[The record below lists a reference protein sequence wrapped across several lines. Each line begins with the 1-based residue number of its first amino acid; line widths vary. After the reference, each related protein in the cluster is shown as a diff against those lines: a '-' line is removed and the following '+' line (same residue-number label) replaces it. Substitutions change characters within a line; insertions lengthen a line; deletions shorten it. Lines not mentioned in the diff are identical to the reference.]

1 MRLIT
6 ASILQSAVMALFL
19 FLAGVAGAQESF
31 ERQELL
37 IQTKDGKTHKFDV
50 ELALTSEQRSQGLM
64 HRETMAPDQ
73 GMLFDFGENRPVAM
87 WMKNTPLP
95 LDMLFIQRDGT
106 ISHIHKRAVPF
117 SEAIIDSRGPVAY
130 VLELN
135 GGRADALGVTTGDRV
150 ISKRIDADK

>member
-1 MRLIT
+1 MRHIT

-19 FLAGVAGAQESF
+19 FLAGGAGAQEPF

-64 HRETMAPDQ
+64 HRETMATDQ

-150 ISKRIDADK
+150 ISKRIDAGK

>member
-1 MRLIT
+1 MRFQVT
-6 ASILQSAVMALFL
+6 TILKGAFMALFL
-19 FLAGVAGAQESF
+19 LLAGAAVAQQVF

-37 IQTKDGKTHKFDV
+37 IQTQGGKTHTFEV
-50 ELALTSEQRSQGLM
+50 ELALTADQRSQGLM
-64 HRETMAPDQ
+64 HRESMPADH

-95 LDMLFIQRDGT
+95 LDMLFIQRGGV

-117 SEAIIDSRGPVAY
+117 SESIIDSRGPVAY

-135 GGRADALGVTTGDRV
+135 GGRTDELGIEIGDRV
-150 ISKRIDADK
+150 ISKRIDRSK